1 MTAELAST
9 HYPWLEAGSLRVQA
23 NVSAYSSQRGG
34 LDRAGGPVAFLA
46 LPFARPARHDSTHA
60 YPSHL
65 LNRRQQ
71 TCMSDK
77 DTCSPSLRVCA
88 PVMERSVQFFE
99 VFYARESGTLEPGY
113 VARFTTAQSAQAL
126 GERRQKDW
134 QSFATSAVS
143 WDVHSEREHR
153 RRRISHR
160 ARPISTLGS
169 LRR

>member
-77 DTCSPSLRVCA
+77 DTCSPSLRACA
-88 PVMERSVQFFE
+88 PVMEPSVQFFE

-126 GERRQKDW
+126 GERRQKDC